1 MIIFLNAS
9 INSGKSTIAK
19 MLANSIPNVALVEID
34 ALRSMIDWMPIDKA
48 IPINL
53 QNTVSLIKNFTSHDI
68 NVIVPYP
75 LSEQNYDYMMS
86 ELKDIDTKI
95 YTFTL
100 SPKLD
105 KVITNR
111 GNRELNNSEVE
122 RIKYHYDIGIH
133 NPSFGKIIDNT
144 EQTSEEIAKIILSK
158 INK

>member
-1 MIIFLNAS
+1 MIIFLNGS
-9 INSGKSTIAK
+9 INSGKST
-19 MLANSIPNVALVEID
+19 LANILASSISNVALVEID

-53 QNTVSLIKNFTSHDI
+53 QNTVSLIKNYCMNNL

-75 LSEQNYDYMMS
+75 LSKQNYDYMIN

-100 SPKLD
+100 SPKLE

-122 RIKYHYDIGIH
+122 RIKYHYNIGVH
-133 NPSFGKIIDNT
+133 NPSFGEIIDNT
-144 EQTSEEIAKIILSK
+144 KQTPEETSQFILNK
-158 INK
+158 INS